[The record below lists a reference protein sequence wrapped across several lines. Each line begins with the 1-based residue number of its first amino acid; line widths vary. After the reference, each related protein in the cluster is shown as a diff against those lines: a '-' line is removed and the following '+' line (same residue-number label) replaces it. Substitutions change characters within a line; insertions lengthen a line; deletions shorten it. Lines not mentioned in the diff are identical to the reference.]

1 MVDWEHTKEI
11 GETVEKLGFYLV
23 HEYPDGISLA
33 RLVPADPR
41 NADAS
46 ITISEFCSRRT
57 PFVIIDLDD
66 CSQPQACSLGTLM
79 NCHLD
84 LNSAGGHEVFIRPR
98 GDFRIRLESTNLLS
112 VRNQKSRR
120 FVCSAKRKKR
130 CPAAIGLRR
139 NPHVFS
145 ATRKWNG
152 SGWTDQHH
160 IIRDPYFKTLLPD
173 DLTPSRISAR
183 RRIGIAPTVIPTPD
197 PAEGEHAVGGCG
209 FHAVVSGTGP
219 LPEIISRP

>member
-46 ITISEFCSRRT
+46 ITISEFCSRRA

-66 CSQPQACSLGTLM
+66 CSQPQACSLGALM

-84 LNSAGGHEVFIRPR
+84 LNSAGGHEVFIHPR

-112 VRNQKSRR
+112 CAESEEQALRMLREKKKAMSRGNR
-120 FVCSAKRKKR
+120 PQAK
-130 CPAAIGLRR
+130 PARLLSDEEMERLRM
-139 NPHVFS
+139 
-145 ATRKWNG
+145 
-152 SGWTDQHH
+152 D
-160 IIRDPYFKTLLPD
+160 
-173 DLTPSRISAR
+173 
-183 RRIGIAPTVIPTPD
+183 
-197 PAEGEHAVGGCG
+197 
-209 FHAVVSGTGP
+209 
-219 LPEIISRP
+219 